1 MRVADVGRTAG
12 LSWVARPSGT
22 ATVAVTR
29 GRAVG
34 IDLGD
39 KRIGVAVS
47 DSARTL
53 ASPRTTVVRSGD
65 RARDRRSLVAL
76 VLEEEATHVVV
87 GHPLSLDGSRGRAA
101 TAAEE
106 ECEALRAS
114 LEPHGIGVELF
125 DERLTTVSAHQ
136 ALRAG
141 GRSGRSRRTVIDRT
155 AAAVLLQAWL
165 DGRRSDR

>member
-1 MRVADVGRTAG
+1 MSVVDRGRGTG
-12 LSWVARPSGT
+12 PSATGPG
-22 ATVAVTR
+22 TVAVTVHR

-34 IDLGD
+34 IDLGE

-65 RARDRRSLVAL
+65 RERDRGSLVAL
-76 VLEEEATHVVV
+76 VLEEEAIHVVV
-87 GHPLSLDGSRGRAA
+87 GHPLSLDGRRGRAA
-101 TAAEE
+101 VAAEE
-106 ECEALRAS
+106 ECEALRAA

-125 DERLTTVSAHQ
+125 DERLTTVTAHQ
-136 ALRAG
+136 ALREG
-141 GRSGRSRRTVIDRT
+141 GRSGRSRRSVIDRT

-165 DGRRSDR
+165 DGRRGER